1 MRVAKA
7 IGRFI
12 DFFYFKPFQKIFSR
26 EIFRYAAC
34 GGTNMVLDLVWYF
47 VIYHFVVAERYIDLG
62 FVVMSPH
69 VASLIVV
76 FPITFFTG
84 FWLNRNVAFR
94 AVQAKTLPQ
103 ILRYALT
110 VVGSI
115 LLNYLCMKLFVEW
128 CGVWATP
135 SKMLTTLVCAIYS
148 YLAGRYYTFTAIRK
162 SKN

>member
-84 FWLNRNVAFR
+84 FWLNRNVAF
-94 AVQAKTLPQ
+94 QATQLGSVHQ
-103 ILRYALT
+103 LWRYALS
-110 VVGSI
+110 VVGSL
-115 LLNYLCMKLFVEW
+115 LLNYVCLKFFVEV
-128 CGVWATP
+128 CGIWPTP
-135 SKMLTTLVCAIYS
+135 AKAVTTAVSVVYS
-148 YLAGRYYTFTAIRK
+148 YLAGRYFTFRK
-162 SKN
+162 SA

>member
-1 MRVAKA
+1 MRVADT

-84 FWLNRNVAFR
+84 FWLNRNVAF
-94 AVQAKTLPQ
+94 QATQLGSVHQ
-103 ILRYALT
+103 LWRYALS
-110 VVGSI
+110 VVGSL
-115 LLNYLCMKLFVEW
+115 LLNYVCLKFFVEV
-128 CGVWATP
+128 CGIWPTP
-135 SKMLTTLVCAIYS
+135 AKAVTTAVSVVYS
-148 YLAGRYYTFTAIRK
+148 YLAGRYFTFRK
-162 SKN
+162 SA

>member
-62 FVVMSPH
+62 FVVVSPH

-84 FWLNRNVAFR
+84 FWLNRNVAF
-94 AVQAKTLPQ
+94 QATQLGSVHQ
-103 ILRYALT
+103 LWRYALS
-110 VVGSI
+110 VVGSL
-115 LLNYLCMKLFVEW
+115 LLNYICLKFFVEV
-128 CGVWATP
+128 CGIWPTP
-135 SKMLTTLVCAIYS
+135 AKAVTTAVSVVYS
-148 YLAGRYYTFTAIRK
+148 YLAGRYFTFRK
-162 SKN
+162 SV

>member
-1 MRVAKA
+1 MRVAEA

-62 FVVMSPH
+62 FVVVSPH

-84 FWLNRNVAFR
+84 FWLNRNVAF
-94 AVQAKTLPQ
+94 QATQLGSVHQ
-103 ILRYALT
+103 LWRYALS
-110 VVGSI
+110 VVGSL
-115 LLNYLCMKLFVEW
+115 LLNYVCLKFFVEV
-128 CGVWATP
+128 CGIWPTP
-135 SKMLTTLVCAIYS
+135 AKAVTTAVSVVYS
-148 YLAGRYYTFTAIRK
+148 YLAGRYFTFRK
-162 SKN
+162 SV